1 LLEATPLSLEEALRL
16 TLQHDPILQQQRQE
30 LVAAEGNARASRG
43 LFDTVVAIG
52 PGGSYVREPLQPFVR
67 DLEEQ
72 RRQRLDAVA
81 RVFGQLET
89 GIRAQLATNQPRPPF
104 CPNLYEV
111 DAPVPASNRRLAARD
126 DGFYF
131 NPWPDGTGSFD
142 IFNGIISTPFG
153 DFRLTDLCR
162 PPGAGETPASIF
174 AELWRRLRS
183 VGGYGLGAVID
194 GTSALPFEV
203 LGGMAELS
211 ETLATRAALARDRL
225 GPMPDVEVRQGLFV
239 EARVDQPLRSGLRL
253 GSTLRLSSEQHGF
266 AGKPLDPAFGGR
278 FTPVRFPSF
287 VEINGDVPL
296 GKGRGAVTATA
307 TERAAQ
313 LSLEAAR
320 ETLRQQVAESLFRT
334 VVAYVALAAAE
345 ERVAALT
352 ASLDRANT
360 LTSLGDELIA
370 ADELAAVERGRIAG
384 RAAIIREAYDRAIGT
399 VITARRSLV
408 EAMGVRVDT
417 FTDRPHAITLL
428 PAARPDALP
437 PADALIAEARRE
449 RRDPLAAAS
458 LIRAARSLSDGAR
471 ADLRRTVTLNVRAG
485 FSTFYESPFARFYP
499 DEQQPIGA
507 PRETQSPVD
516 YWSPTGFGRIF
527 RGAWKPY
534 AMVSLSVSLPF
545 ANRSARGRLEQTM
558 AAVTTSEVDAR
569 ELNRAIDTEVVR
581 VRTSAA
587 ASAEVLQRRAETL
600 ARLQESYDAT
610 LQQLRNGDVT
620 MLDVLITEEQ
630 LTNELL
636 LQASDRQVYA
646 TALARLRYETGTLA
660 SYQLVGLDIESI
672 IVRPLD

>member
-1 LLEATPLSLEEALRL
+1 M
-16 TLQHDPILQQQRQE
+16 
-30 LVAAEGNARASRG
+30 
-43 LFDTVVAIG
+43 
-52 PGGSYVREPLQPFVR
+52 PG
-67 DLEEQ
+67 
-72 RRQRLDAVA
+72 
-81 RVFGQLET
+81 
-89 GIRAQLATNQPRPPF
+89 
-104 CPNLYEV
+104 
-111 DAPVPASNRRLAARD
+111 
-126 DGFYF
+126 
-131 NPWPDGTGSFD
+131 
-142 IFNGIISTPFG
+142 
-153 DFRLTDLCR
+153 
-162 PPGAGETPASIF
+162 
-174 AELWRRLRS
+174 
-183 VGGYGLGAVID
+183 
-194 GTSALPFEV
+194 
-203 LGGMAELS
+203 
-211 ETLATRAALARDRL
+211 
-225 GPMPDVEVRQGLFV
+225 VEVRQGLFV
-239 EARVDQPLRSGLRL
+239 EARAEQPLRSGLRL
-253 GSTLRLSSEQHGF
+253 GSTLRLSSEQEGF

-287 VEINGDVPL
+287 FELNADVPL

-313 LSLEAAR
+313 LSLESAR

-334 VVAYVALAAAE
+334 VVAYVGLAAAE
-345 ERVAALT
+345 ERAAALT
-352 ASLDRANT
+352 ASLERADT

-370 ADELAAVERGRIAG
+370 ADELAAVERGRVAG
-384 RAAIIREAYDRAIGT
+384 RAAIIREAYDRAVGT

-408 EAMGVRVDT
+408 EAMGVRVET
-417 FTDRPHAITLL
+417 FTDRPHAITAL
-428 PAARPDALP
+428 PAPSPDALP
-437 PADALIAEARRE
+437 AADVLIAEARRE
-449 RRDPLAAAS
+449 RRDPRAAAS
-458 LIRAARSLSDGAR
+458 LMRAARALSDGAR
-471 ADLRRTVTLNVRAG
+471 ADLRRTFTLNVRG
-485 FSTFYESPFARFYP
+485 GVSTFYESPFARFYP
-499 DEQQPIGA
+499 DEQQPVLSQLGYPRVEGPIGI
-507 PRETQSPVD
+507 PRQTQAPVD
-516 YWSPTGFGRIF
+516 AWSPTGFGRIF

-534 AMVSLSVSLPF
+534 AMVSLSVSFPF

-620 MLDVLITEEQ
+620 MLDLLLTEEQ